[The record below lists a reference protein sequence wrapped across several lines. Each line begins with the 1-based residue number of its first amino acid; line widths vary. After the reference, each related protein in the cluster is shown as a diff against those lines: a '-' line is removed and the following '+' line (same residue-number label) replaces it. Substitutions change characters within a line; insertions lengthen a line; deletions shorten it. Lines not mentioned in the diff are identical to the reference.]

1 VLLPKDQEPHEQ
13 TFHITASHD
22 QIFHIPAT
30 TAGASEENQ
39 TAGIN
44 LLSISSPSVV
54 IPLSLYF
61 LLTKVKTPETAK
73 SASLAPKASNK
84 NIVLQHIMLATVFH
98 PLHKY
103 LL

>member
-44 LLSISSPSVV
+44 LLRLRREPNSRDQFIEYQFTKRCNP
-54 IPLSLYF
+54 ILSLFSPYQGQN
-61 LLTKVKTPETAK
+61 PRN
-73 SASLAPKASNK
+73 S
-84 NIVLQHIMLATVFH
+84 
-98 PLHKY
+98 
-103 LL
+103 